1 MPRSLCSVAFTV
13 AMAVLALGGISAC
26 GGGGGGEDASG
37 PSVYTRSGETIS
49 VEVGEEF
56 VILLESNPSTGYE
69 WSVTEQPPEVR
80 LVSQR
85 YDPPA
90 EQIPGR
96 GGQEELRFAARK
108 AGRATLELVYARSFE
123 PDVPP
128 AETATFELRIG

>member
-1 MPRSLCSVAFTV
+1 MPRSACSVAFTV
-13 AMAVLALGGISAC
+13 AVAVLALAGTSAC
-26 GGGGGGEDASG
+26 GGGGDGDATS
-37 PSVYTRSGETIS
+37 PRVYTRSETSIS
-49 VEVGEEF
+49 AGVGEEF

-69 WSVTEQPPEVR
+69 WSVTDQPPEIR

-96 GGQEELRFAARK
+96 GGQEEFRFEAREP
-108 AGRATLELVYARSFE
+108 GRATLELTYAQPFE

-128 AETATFELRIG
+128 VKTATFELRIG